1 MTNSNGDIP
10 AGGSTTARLLEVAQ
24 DGVDLLR
31 QEVNLARQ
39 ETIEKLT
46 PAALSSGMVLAG
58 GMLVATGSSY
68 VADAI
73 VRALAT
79 RMPHWLASLVFG
91 GGLTAGGLALIR
103 RGSNEIKNIDLLPT
117 KTLHSLKEDKAW
129 LLQQIKSRLI

>member
-1 MTNSNGDIP
+1 MSSSDGNVPT
-10 AGGSTTARLLEVAQ
+10 GGSATARLLEVAQ

-31 QEVNLARQ
+31 QEARLARQ
-39 ETIEKLT
+39 ETIEKFT

-91 GGLTAGGLALIR
+91 GSLTAGGLALIR
-103 RGSNEIKNIDLLPT
+103 RGSNEIKNIDLVPT
-117 KTLHSLKEDKAW
+117 KTLNSLREDKAW